1 MLAKTCRI
9 RISNY
14 PTRSFWQRKY
24 MVCYIAHESLN
35 YDATFDHSGR
45 LFRQEAATP
54 GSPLQSSNS
63 RVLGLW
69 PLMKKSLTIST
80 WWQVHAE
87 YSKAVLLWHASWT
100 RPSDMSTRCWRVKK
114 NPTFGTLPRTHS
126 HGTRMA
132 GTSGCF
138 RAAQHN
144 DKTPKLRAALV
155 GPLVGIVSCYPQV
168 LNPKKNFLEYF
179 T

>member
-1 MLAKTCRI
+1 MTLLLITRVGCFDRKQWHLAVPF
-9 RISNY
+9 S
-14 PTRSFWQRKY
+14 P
-24 MVCYIAHESLN
+24 
-35 YDATFDHSGR
+35 
-45 LFRQEAATP
+45 ATP
-54 GSPLQSSNS
+54 VSSVFGRS
-63 RVLGLW
+63 WKRAWQLVLGDRNTQNIQRQCCYGMPREQD
-69 PLMKKSLTIST
+69 PLTC
-80 WWQVHAE
+80 QHVAG
-87 YSKAVLLWHASWT
+87 AS
-100 RPSDMSTRCWRVKK
+100 KK

-126 HGTRMA
+126 HGTRMV

-138 RAAQHN
+138 RAVQHN